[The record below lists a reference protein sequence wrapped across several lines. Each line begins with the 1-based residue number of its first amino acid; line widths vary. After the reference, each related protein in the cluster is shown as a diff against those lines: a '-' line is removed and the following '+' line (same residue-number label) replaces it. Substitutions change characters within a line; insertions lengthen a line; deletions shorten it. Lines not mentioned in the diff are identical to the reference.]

1 MKNLEYKGGIAT
13 YNSIFIFL
21 EFKKLLAELKRCNII
36 LPHKSNDVEL
46 NRL

>member
-13 YNSIFIFL
+13 YHSIFIFL

-36 LPHKSNDVEL
+36 LPHTSNDAGL
-46 NRL
+46 SRL